1 MRTAVFDGGWQDS
14 LNPTPRVGEEKQPH
28 SPPPEGCQAQPDGVV
43 AGTKGNANIIRTG
56 GNKPPHP
63 FGAPLHGRGKTTPFP
78 LWVRGA

>member
-43 AGTKGNANIIRTG
+43 VGTKGNANIIRTG
-56 GNKPPHP
+56 ENKPPRP
-63 FGAPLHGRGKTTPFP
+63 FGASLHGRGKTTPFP

>member
-43 AGTKGNANIIRTG
+43 VGNQG
-56 GNKPPHP
+56 ECQYHP
-63 FGAPLHGRGKTTPFP
+63 YR
-78 LWVRGA
+78 